1 MSVRKTTKAEKK
13 EFMIGLLVLVTI
25 ILLIKWVF

>member
-13 EFMIGLLVLVTI
+13 EFMIGFLVLVTI
-25 ILLIKWVF
+25 VLIFKWVF